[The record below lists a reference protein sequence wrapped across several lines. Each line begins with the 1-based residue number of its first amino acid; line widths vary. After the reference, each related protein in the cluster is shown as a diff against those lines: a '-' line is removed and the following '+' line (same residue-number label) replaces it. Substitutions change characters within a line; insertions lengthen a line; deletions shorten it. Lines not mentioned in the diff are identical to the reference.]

1 MQGKKETDGKLPIEF
16 DWEFLEGVL
25 SRIAQNKGKYEPYN
39 WTKPM
44 DIDKLKESLF
54 RHTLEVMKGNLQDE
68 NDEFGHLFALVCNAM
83 FIFRQEKNVK
93 TGKSEIRFPLLGN
106 IIGEN
111 ATLTTQISK
120 NGN

>member
-16 DWEFLEGVL
+16 DWECLEGVL
-25 SRIAQNKGKYEPYN
+25 SRIAQNKGKYEPDN

-93 TGKSEIRFPLLGN
+93 TGKSEIGFPLLGN